1 MLDWEGGCGGKGDY
15 MCEGIESHCVECV
28 YFPGPKQV
36 LKDILGQLRKLW
48 ALPCDELLY
57 LDSQEGRTVACTCVV
72 CVACTCVVR
81 VACTCVVWD
90 RHQLAGSKALLSRYF
105 VVQKS

>member
-1 MLDWEGGCGGKGDY
+1 MQDWEGGCGGKGDY

-48 ALPCDELLY
+48 ALPCDELLH
-57 LDSQEGRTVACTCVV
+57 LDSQETANLFLGSCTFC
-72 CVACTCVVR
+72 CR
-81 VACTCVVWD
+81 SWK
-90 RHQLAGSKALLSRYF
+90 RRSPH
-105 VVQKS
+105 